1 MANWFPMSKRTDLL
15 GLGTGLTDWLLPV
28 LVAAMSFLA
37 ALALAGTLASATLAA
52 QWRQDTAR
60 ALTVQVTDPQAPDAA
75 HTQSRAQAVLAALSS
90 TQGIAGARLMSTEQ
104 LNKLLVPWLGADAA
118 QLALPVPAVITATWQ
133 SADNTAA
140 LTASLQKIAPG
151 TLVSTGSAWA
161 ARVAALT
168 ASVQTSAAAVLVIVA
183 LVAAAV
189 VAVATRAGLAQRRDA
204 IEIIHGLGALDADIA
219 GRFAARA
226 MMLTVIGAL
235 IGGALA
241 LPVLIWLA
249 ALAAPFSGLAPQGL
263 VPGLPPALWLSLP
276 LLPLAAAA
284 IGWCTAQLTV
294 HGWLRRLA

>member
-1 MANWFPMSKRTDLL
+1 MAKRTDLL

-37 ALALAGTLASATLAA
+37 ALALAGTLASAMLAA
-52 QWRQDTAR
+52 QWRQDTAS
-60 ALTVQVTDPQAPDAA
+60 ALTVQVTDPQAPDVA
-75 HTQSRAQAVLAALSS
+75 HMQSRSLAVLAALSS
-90 TQGIAGARLMSTEQ
+90 TPGIADARLMSADQ
-104 LNKLLVPWLGADAA
+104 LNELLAPWLGADVA

-133 SADNTAA
+133 GADNTGA
-140 LTASLQKIAPG
+140 LTASLQKLAPG

-168 ASVQTSAAAVLVIVA
+168 SSLQTSAAAVLVIVA

-219 GRFAARA
+219 DSFAARA
-226 MMLTVIGAL
+226 TLLTVIGSL
-235 IGGALA
+235 IGLVLA

-249 ALAAPFSGLAPQGL
+249 ALAAPFAGFASQG
-263 VPGLPPALWLSLP
+263 PFSGLPPALWMSLP

-284 IGWCTAQLTV
+284 IGWSTAQLTV
-294 HGWLRRLA
+294 HSWLRRLA

>member
-1 MANWFPMSKRTDLL
+1 MAKRADLL

-37 ALALAGTLASATLAA
+37 ALALAGTLASATLAV
-52 QWRQDTAR
+52 QWRQDTAS
-60 ALTVQVTDPQAPDAA
+60 ALTVQVTEPQAPDTA
-75 HTQSRAQAVLAALSS
+75 HMQSRTLAVLAALSS
-90 TQGIAGARLMSTEQ
+90 TPGITGAKLMNADQ
-104 LNKLLVPWLGADAA
+104 LNELLAPWLGADVA

-133 SADNTAA
+133 GADNTRA
-140 LTASLQKIAPG
+140 LAASLQQIAPG

-168 ASVQTSAAAVLVIVA
+168 SSLQTSATAVLVIVA

-189 VAVATRAGLAQRRDA
+189 VAVATRAGLAQRREA

-219 GRFAARA
+219 DSFSARA
-226 MMLTVIGAL
+226 TLLTVIGAL

-249 ALAAPFSGLAPQGL
+249 ALAAPFSGLALQGPF
-263 VPGLPPALWLSLP
+263 PGLPLALWTSLP

-284 IGWCTAQLTV
+284 IGWSTAQLTV
-294 HGWLRRLA
+294 HSWLRRLA